1 MIEALREVSD
11 HIIEEAIKAVLP
23 DAAVKRALE
32 GKAFSGKVVLVAVGK
47 SGLADGK
54 GSGGM
59 SGETGLTGALL

>member
-32 GKAFSGKVVLVAVGK
+32 GKNFSGKVVLVSVGK
-47 SGLADGK
+47 AAWQRQRRNVW
-54 GSGGM
+54 
-59 SGETGLTGALL
+59 ETGSTGVLL

>member
-32 GKAFSGKVVLVAVGK
+32 GKNFSGKVVLVSVGK
-47 SGLADGK
+47 AAWQ
-54 GSGGM
+54 M
-59 SGETGLTGALL
+59 A